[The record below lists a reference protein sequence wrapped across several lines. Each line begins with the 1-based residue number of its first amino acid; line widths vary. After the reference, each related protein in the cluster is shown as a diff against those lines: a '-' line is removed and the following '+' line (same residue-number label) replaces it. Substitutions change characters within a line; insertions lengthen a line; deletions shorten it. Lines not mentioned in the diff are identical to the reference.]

1 MGVQCTQTQGKCY
14 NSAAECATTVF
25 IISEERPSL
34 CLPCN
39 HKVELDDELSWHTSR
54 MEKKSRERGRG
65 DELTSYKTAF
75 ENNILW
81 FISKCWSR
89 CLTPAKHSFSR
100 AIFQVCIHQSLWSTL
115 HFDWKRKSS
124 RAKIILFALRVMPVQ
139 WHKHLLSLLNEHKG
153 CVRIVSTPFQLPLC
167 CANTINRECL
177 IPPSDKCNKLNSLR
191 HCYLHL
197 NLLS

>member
-1 MGVQCTQTQGKCY
+1 MM
-14 NSAAECATTVF
+14 NSIVAYLGAW
-25 IISEERPSL
+25 R
-34 CLPCN
+34 
-39 HKVELDDELSWHTSR
+39 
-54 MEKKSRERGRG
+54 KKSSERGRG

-100 AIFQVCIHQSLWSTL
+100 AIFQVL
-115 HFDWKRKSS
+115 HLVVIFEFWLKNAS
-124 RAKIILFALRVMPVQ
+124 AHEPKIFYKLFIACQTKVAFQ
-139 WHKHLLSLLNEHKG
+139 WHLLSLLNEHKG

-177 IPPSDKCNKLNSLR
+177 ILPEWQVQQT
-191 HCYLHL
+191 
-197 NLLS
+197 